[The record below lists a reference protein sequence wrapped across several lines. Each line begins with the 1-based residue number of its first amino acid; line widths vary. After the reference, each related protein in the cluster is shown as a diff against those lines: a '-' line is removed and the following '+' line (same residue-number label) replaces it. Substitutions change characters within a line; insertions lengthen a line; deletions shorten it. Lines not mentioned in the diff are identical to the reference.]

1 MNINDLQKKYF
12 DSEITVEEYIK
23 EVFENIKNNNYNA
36 FITLNEEKA
45 IEKAKLLD
53 KKLKEN
59 KKVDKLFGIPIA
71 IKDNILTK
79 DLRTTAASKSLK
91 NFIPIYD
98 ADVITKLNETDAII
112 IGKTN
117 MDEYAMGSSS
127 ETSYFGPTINPFN
140 PELTPGGSS
149 SGSAAAVAGDESVLA
164 LGTDTGGSVRNPADF
179 CNVVGF
185 APSFGAISRY
195 GVISMSNSFDR
206 VGIIS
211 NTVDDALVLFNI
223 IKGKSKNDFTSI
235 DVEEFEESIDLKDL
249 KVAKV
254 ELKDVYDVDETIHKR
269 FDKAVQ
275 KLEENNIS
283 VDTVTL
289 DHLEVLNQV
298 YTVIMSIEAE
308 SNIAKIDGLRYGESV
323 EQYDTTEDFYMRNR
337 TENFGEE
344 VKRRLALGN
353 FFASKD
359 NNQKYYKKSMQIR
372 NKLKMQVE
380 DILSKYDIILTP
392 TTTALPKEKGKST
405 EDSYSSFDSGMFN
418 IITNLT
424 NLPSISIPMNE
435 SEQGSVQLTGN
446 RNQDMKLLNIAKVIE
461 GILK

>member
-23 EVFENIKNNNYNA
+23 EVFENIKKNNYNA
-36 FITLNEEKA
+36 FITLNEEQA

-59 KKVDKLFGIPIA
+59 RKVDKLFGIPIA

-435 SEQGSVQLTGN
+435 LEQGSVQLTGN